1 MLLLLLYQPLEQK
14 AIVIFKNPKYS
25 SEIVI

>member
-1 MLLLLLYQPLEQK
+1 MLLYQPLEQR
-14 AIVIFKNPKYS
+14 ATVIFKNPKYS